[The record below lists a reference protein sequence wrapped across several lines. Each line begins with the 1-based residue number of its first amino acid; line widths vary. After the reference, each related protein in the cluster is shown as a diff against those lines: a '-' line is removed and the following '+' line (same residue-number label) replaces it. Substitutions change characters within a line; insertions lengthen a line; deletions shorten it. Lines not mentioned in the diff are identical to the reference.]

1 MRGRMKSSGIRRL
14 FRFPSKSVHEVRDDV
29 RDEVRFHLEMR
40 TRDLEAEGLDAA
52 AAREQAL
59 REFGDISR
67 ASDMLVKLDGRV
79 NRQRGLLRL
88 AAELQQDVSY
98 GLRLIGRNKGF
109 SGTAIVTLALAIGGN
124 VALFAIV
131 NALFLQPLPIP
142 SPETLMR
149 VYTGES
155 RASWLNFEDIRQR
168 NTVYSGVIAQR
179 DTAMSMAG
187 EPLPVQ
193 ITAGVV
199 STNYFSTLGIRA
211 LLGRPFQPGD
221 RRPDIVLLS
230 ERMWRT
236 RFGSAPSVAG
246 RTMTLD
252 GRPFEILGVIP
263 RQFHSIAP
271 LGFSPD
277 LWIPADNR
285 GAHAGI
291 ANDRSAA
298 RLDLFGRLKPAV
310 SVQQAQASLRV
321 LGAQLAAEY
330 PEINARFTATEVYPA
345 GGLNLYRGV
354 GKTLLPVFVFIG
366 FATLLGGLVLLMS
379 CANLAGLLLGRA
391 AARRQEIAVRLALGA
406 GRGRLIRQLLTES
419 LVLAVLGG
427 AAGLIL
433 GSWSTR
439 GLSYLTSELPF
450 PIELNL
456 SPDTRVLGYTL
467 GVSAFCALLFGLA
480 PARRASRLHL
490 TDALRLDTGDGTRR
504 QRFRQTLIVLQV
516 AVSALLIFWSGLF
529 SRSLLNAASVDP
541 GFDVSEVLLVEVPL
555 SDEAPGAEARAEA
568 AFVELG
574 QRVRSV
580 GAVRQAGWS
589 SVVPLTMLSNEKFRV
604 TSADA
609 PADERGPFVYANR
622 LGPGWFD
629 VLRIPIVAGRDFTW
643 QDRVGTPSVAIV
655 NETLA
660 RQFWNG
666 AAVGRT
672 LRFHSKTAEV
682 VGVVRDTK
690 YWTIGEAI
698 APQVYLP
705 FRQEPQRFAQTLS
718 VRTVDPRAT
727 AERLRADVQSLLPG
741 AVPKIRPMR
750 DAVAVAVLPARI
762 AAIVTG
768 AFGLVGAALATLGV
782 YGLISFI
789 VVQRSREVAIRRAV
803 GAQTR
808 HILGAVG
815 GSSLRLTLVGLTLGL
830 AIGSLSAPLLGSL
843 LVDVSPRDPLALVA
857 TAAIVCATAALAC
870 VRPTLHAMRLD
881 PLSALKAD

>member
-1 MRGRMKSSGIRRL
+1 MKPSGIRRL
-14 FRFPSKSVHEVRDDV
+14 FRFPSKSVREVRDDV

-40 TRDLEAEGLDAA
+40 TRDLEAEGLDAG

-59 REFGDISR
+59 REFGDVRR
-67 ASDMLVKLDGRV
+67 ASDTLVKLDGRV
-79 NRQRGLLRL
+79 NRQQGLSRL
-88 AAELQQDVSY
+88 AAELRQDVSY

-149 VYTGES
+149 VHTGES
-155 RASWLNFEDIRQR
+155 RVSWLNFEDIRQR
-168 NTVYSGVIAQR
+168 NTVFSDVIAQR

-187 EPLPVQ
+187 EPFPVQ

-199 STNYFSTLGIRA
+199 STNYFSTLGVGP
-211 LLGRPFQPGD
+211 LVGRPFQPDD
-221 RRPDIVLLS
+221 RRVDIVVLS
-230 ERMWRT
+230 ERIWRA
-236 RFGSAPSVAG
+236 RFAASASIAG
-246 RTMTLD
+246 QTLTLD
-252 GRPFEILGVIP
+252 GRPFEIVGVIP
-263 RQFHSIAP
+263 RRFHSIAP

-298 RLDLFGRLKPAV
+298 RFDLFGRLTPAV
-310 SVQQAQASLRV
+310 SVEQAQASLRV

-406 GRGRLIRQLLTES
+406 GRGRLVRQLLTES
-419 LVLAVLGG
+419 LVLAALGG

-467 GVSAFCALLFGLA
+467 AVSALCAMLFGLA
-480 PARRASRLHL
+480 PARRASRLQL
-490 TDALRLDTGDGTRR
+490 TDALRIDTGDGTRR

-529 SRSLLNAASVDP
+529 FRSLLNAASVDP

-568 AFVELG
+568 ALVDLG
-574 QRVRSV
+574 QRVRSI

-589 SVVPLTMLSNEKFRV
+589 SVVPLAMQSNEKFRV

-629 VLRIPIVAGRDFTW
+629 ALRIPIVAGRDFTW

-718 VRTVDPRAT
+718 VRTVDPRGT

-808 HILGAVG
+808 HILGTVG
-815 GSSLRLTLVGLTLGL
+815 GSSLRLTIVGLALGL

-881 PLSALKAD
+881 PLSALKAE

>member
-1 MRGRMKSSGIRRL
+1 MKPSGIRRL
-14 FRFPSKSVHEVRDDV
+14 FRFPSKSVREVRDDV

-40 TRDLEAEGLDAA
+40 TRDLEAEGLDAG

-59 REFGDISR
+59 REFGDVRR
-67 ASDMLVKLDGRV
+67 ASDTLVKLDGRV
-79 NRQRGLLRL
+79 NRQQGLSRL
-88 AAELQQDVSY
+88 AAELRQDVSY

-149 VYTGES
+149 VHTGES
-155 RASWLNFEDIRQR
+155 RVSWLNFEDIRQR
-168 NTVYSGVIAQR
+168 NTVFSDVIAQR

-199 STNYFSTLGIRA
+199 STNYFSTLGVGP
-211 LLGRPFQPGD
+211 LVGRPFQPDD
-221 RRPDIVLLS
+221 RRVDIVVLS
-230 ERMWRT
+230 ERIWRA
-236 RFGSAPSVAG
+236 RFAASASIAG
-246 RTMTLD
+246 QTLTLD
-252 GRPFEILGVIP
+252 GRPFEIVGVIP
-263 RQFHSIAP
+263 RRFHSIAP

-298 RLDLFGRLKPAV
+298 RFDLFGRLTPAV
-310 SVQQAQASLRV
+310 SVEQAQASLRV

-406 GRGRLIRQLLTES
+406 GRGRLVRQLLTES
-419 LVLAVLGG
+419 LVLAALGG

-467 GVSAFCALLFGLA
+467 AVSALCAMLFGLA
-480 PARRASRLHL
+480 PARRASRLQL
-490 TDALRLDTGDGTRR
+490 TDALRIDTGDGTRR

-529 SRSLLNAASVDP
+529 FRSLLNAASVDP

-568 AFVELG
+568 AFVDLG
-574 QRVRSV
+574 QRVRSI

-589 SVVPLTMLSNEKFRV
+589 SVVPLAMQSNEKFRV

-629 VLRIPIVAGRDFTW
+629 ALRIPIVAGRDFTW

-718 VRTVDPRAT
+718 VRTVDPRGT

-808 HILGAVG
+808 HILGTVG
-815 GSSLRLTLVGLTLGL
+815 GSSLRLTIVGLALGL

-881 PLSALKAD
+881 PLSALKAE

>member
-1 MRGRMKSSGIRRL
+1 L
-14 FRFPSKSVHEVRDDV
+14 FRFPSKSVREVREDV

-40 TRDLEAEGLDAA
+40 TRDLEAEGLDAT

-59 REFGDISR
+59 REFGDVRR
-67 ASDMLVKLDGRV
+67 ASDTLVKLDGRV
-79 NRQRGLLRL
+79 NRQQGLSRL
-88 AAELQQDVSY
+88 AAELRQDVSY

-124 VALFAIV
+124 VALFAMV
-131 NALFLQPLPIP
+131 NALFLQPLPIA

-155 RASWLNFEDIRQR
+155 RVSWLNFEDIRQR
-168 NTVYSGVIAQR
+168 NTVFSEVIAQR

-199 STNYFSTLGIRA
+199 STNYFSTLGVRP
-211 LLGRPFQPGD
+211 LVGRPFQPDD
-221 RRPDIVLLS
+221 RRPDLVLLS

-236 RFGSAPSVAG
+236 RFGGAPSVAG
-246 RTMTLD
+246 RMMTLD

-263 RQFHSIAP
+263 RRFHSIAP

-298 RLDLFGRLKPAV
+298 RFDLFGRLKPAV
-310 SVQQAQASLRV
+310 SIEQAQASLRV

-406 GRGRLIRQLLTES
+406 GRGRLTRQLLTES

-456 SPDTRVLGYTL
+456 SPDTRVLAYTL
-467 GVSAFCALLFGLA
+467 AVSALCAMLFGLA

-490 TDALRLDTGDGTRR
+490 TDALRIDTGDGTRR
-504 QRFRQTLIVLQV
+504 QRFRETLIVLQV

-541 GFDVSEVLLVEVPL
+541 GFDVSDVLLVEVPL
-555 SDEAPGAEARAEA
+555 SDEAPGSEARAETTL
-568 AFVELG
+568 VELG
-574 QRVRSV
+574 QRVGSFA
-580 GAVRQAGWS
+580 GVREAGWS
-589 SVVPLTMLSNEKFRV
+589 SVVPLAMLSNEKFRV
-604 TSADA
+604 TRADA
-609 PADERGPFVYANR
+609 PADARGDFVYANR
-622 LGPGWFD
+622 LGPGWFGA
-629 VLRIPIVAGRDFTW
+629 LRIPILAGRDFTW
-643 QDRVGTPSVAIV
+643 QDRAGAPPVAIV
-655 NETLA
+655 NQTLA
-660 RQFWNG
+660 RQLWNG
-666 AAVGRT
+666 AAVGQT

-698 APQVYLP
+698 TPQIYLP
-705 FRQEPQRFAQTLS
+705 FRQDPQRFAQTLS
-718 VRTVDPRAT
+718 VRTSDPRGT
-727 AERLRADVQSLLPG
+727 AGRLRADVQSLLPN

-768 AFGLVGAALATLGV
+768 TFGLVGAGLATLGV

-789 VVQRSREVAIRRAV
+789 VAQRSREVAIRRAV

-808 HILGAVG
+808 HILSTVG
-815 GSSLRLTLVGLTLGL
+815 GSTLRLTMVGLVLGL
-830 AIGSLSAPLLGSL
+830 AFGSLSAPLLGSL

-857 TAAIVCATAALAC
+857 TAALVCATAALAC